1 MKTISR
7 WTAAALAAALA
18 SAIGCG
24 STGGCGSSTANTMAP
39 PITTC
44 GYGTVAMNGQC
55 VTQAATPS
63 ASTSS
68 GSNCASGYSLVNG
81 VCSPSH

>member
-7 WTAAALAAALA
+7 WSAAVLAAALA

-24 STGGCGSSTANTMAP
+24 STGGCGSSTANMMTPP

-55 VTQAATPS
+55 VTQATTPS
-63 ASTSS
+63 ASASS
-68 GSNCASGYSLVNG
+68 GSNCASGYTLVNG
-81 VCSPSH
+81 VCK